1 MTDLY
6 TMLFSDSFNQSLATV
21 YYFYGLG
28 QSRFTPEVV
37 GIKDAYVESE
47 QYNFVLVSLPDK
59 YYTTSVSLKIVQVV
73 ITTESLSFLRRMRKS
88 SAAMSQ

>member
-6 TMLFSDSFNQSLATV
+6 TMLFSESFNQSLATV

-37 GIKDAYVESE
+37 GIKNAYVESE

-59 YYTTSVSLKIVQVV
+59 YYTTSVSLKIVLQVRQDPKNLFS
-73 ITTESLSFLRRMRKS
+73 EE
-88 SAAMSQ
+88 